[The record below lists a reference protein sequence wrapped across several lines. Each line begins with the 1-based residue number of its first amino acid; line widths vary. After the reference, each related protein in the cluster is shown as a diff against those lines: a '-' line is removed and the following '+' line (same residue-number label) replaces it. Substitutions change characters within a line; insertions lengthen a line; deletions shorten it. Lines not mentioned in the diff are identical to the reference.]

1 MIDLPPSAVE
11 PSLLPSRNR
20 KADRFFESATPDAD
34 ATMRPLTGS
43 DEITHFDVV
52 IVGGGAA
59 GLTLALSL
67 PKHLSVAI
75 LMKDEPLE
83 SSTYYAQGG
92 VAAVWAQDD
101 TVDEHIADTLI
112 AGAGLC
118 HEEAVRFTVEH
129 SREAI
134 EFLLAQGVKFTLDE
148 NSDDLHLTQEGGH
161 SRRRIAH
168 VADATGRAVAT
179 TLLERVRECQNV
191 TLLDHMVAIDVI
203 TTNSLAQ
210 HFDAPFTE
218 PNRAVGVYALD
229 TKAHRVLTL
238 SAGFVALACGGV
250 SKAYLYTSNPDI
262 ATGDGIAMAWRAGCR
277 VANLEFNQFHPT
289 CLYHPEA
296 RSFLLTE
303 ALRGEGAYLRLPPCD
318 HHPEGERFM
327 LRFDSRGELAPR
339 DIVALTI
346 DFEMKRLGLRH
357 VYLDITHKDPE
368 FVKAHFPTLYA
379 RLLEFGIDIT
389 QDQIPVVPAAH
400 YTCGGVV
407 VNQQGQTDVLNLYA
421 LGETSFTGLHGANR
435 MASNSL
441 LECFVY
447 AMSAAAHI
455 RDSHAHAAPSVPMI
469 PIWHIQGYIQDNADQ
484 DEAVILLQN
493 WDELRHTMWHYV
505 GIVRSNKRLH
515 RALNRILLLKQEMQD
530 YYDSFA
536 LNKNLIE
543 LRNLLLV
550 SELIVRCALRRHESR
565 GLHYNR
571 DFPQSL
577 PTPADVVL
585 TPAMP
590 SAV

>member
-1 MIDLPPSAVE
+1 
-11 PSLLPSRNR
+11 
-20 KADRFFESATPDAD
+20 
-34 ATMRPLTGS
+34 MRPLTGS

-218 PNRAVGVYALD
+218 PNRAVGVYVLD

-296 RSFLLTE
+296 QSFLLTE

-469 PIWHIQGYIQDNADQ
+469 PTWHIQDYIQDNADQ